1 MMTMSTSLMND
12 GAKRHGDDRPPIA
25 DQKAELKG
33 LWELFQPDNTR
44 IFELRAIDP
53 LSTMRP
59 YAAHFRLDAYDCLAG
74 LQGAFEDRAFELNR
88 AGYNIYTTLNPV
100 KPDFYGMAAKDADIL
115 HRSLLL
121 IDIDRVGNT
130 KQPATDDEV
139 GRALILADAISAF
152 LADNGWPSPALMMSG
167 NGAHLYYRLPDLPN
181 TDQSTALVKGV
192 LQTLSQKFDSDDF
205 AVDTSVFNASRI
217 TKVPGTIARKGQ
229 ETEERPYR
237 MARLLR

>member
-1 MMTMSTSLMND
+1 MND
-12 GAKRHGDDRPPIA
+12 GAKRHGNDCPPIA
-25 DQKAELKG
+25 DQKAELKRV
-33 LWELFQPDNTR
+33 WELFQPDNIR
-44 IFELRAIDP
+44 LFELRAIDP
-53 LSTMRP
+53 LSAMHPQTE
-59 YAAHFRLDAYDCLAG
+59 HFRADTYDCLAS
-74 LQGAFEDRAFELNR
+74 LQDAFEDRALELNQ

-100 KPDFYGMAAKDADIL
+100 KPDFRGSAAKDADIL

-139 GRALILADAISAF
+139 TGALILAEAISSF
-152 LADNGWPSPALMMSG
+152 LAENEWLDPLLMMSG

-192 LQTLSQKFDSDDF
+192 LQTLSQKFDNDEF
-205 AVDTSVFNASRI
+205 AVDRSVFNAGRI
-217 TKVPGTIARKGQ
+217 TKVPGTIMRNGQ
-229 ETEERPYR
+229 ETKERPYR

>member
-1 MMTMSTSLMND
+1 MND
-12 GAKRHGDDRPPIA
+12 EAKRHHNVCPPIA
-25 DQKAELKG
+25 DQKTELKRI
-33 LWELFQPDNTR
+33 WELFQPDNIR
-44 IFELRAIDP
+44 LFELRAIDP
-53 LSTMRP
+53 LSATRP
-59 YAAHFRLDAYDCLAG
+59 QPTHFRLDTYDCLAR
-74 LQGAFEDRAFELNR
+74 LQGAFEDRALELNR

-100 KPDFYGMAAKDADIL
+100 KPDFRGSAAKDADIL

-139 GRALILADAISAF
+139 SRALILADAISAF